1 MSGNYEQVSTKNN
14 SSYIQKMIKNV
25 RNTEKYG
32 NYPKT
37 GNNIN
42 INNSQSNTENNFV
55 VPLNKNFIK
64 TINLNHKV
72 KKHKTILDITKFNRN
87 IDLGKINMPINYDN
101 YTESDISKL
110 LHFLK
115 LYNIRNNIKIV
126 CHSALMKKFLNK
138 KVLAPAKQS
147 LFGKRK
153 LLNVNNNDKKLK
165 YIEKKENM
173 WSIILNSPTEFNLQE
188 SIETKSKV
196 SEGEICI
203 TRHAFTNAN
212 IYKEQ
217 SKTYNPF
224 IKVVSKYKQFTDKDT
239 KLSLYGILGALD
251 FEDEKINLNN
261 CDNTVFV
268 SILVRTWITALCLY
282 LPKIHNDSKEFKLVI
297 SPFIK
302 ESGITLDNYPIPLSK
317 QIIIIKN
324 FLKFIRENFNQEN
337 QYENYYKN
345 AKNINN
351 FFDKNGKLVI
361 YAVKKTK
368 NGQIK
373 YVKYE
378 ISYDSNKKCY
388 ISNNS
393 NENYFTNKNNYIGLN
408 KLYIKNLSILPGVR
422 KPTSNMIKN
431 HINPESEPLTENK
444 VANFKNCMA
453 NIKIAIIDIDE
464 GNISF
469 TDDDIN
475 NFYNDNKYFFEN
487 SNILAVC
494 SENSLSSGKEHF
506 QHKLREKIEKENSIN
521 YNFKNSNKIN
531 SSGMFDREGN
541 RVRLYTHGL
550 DNDKLK
556 IKFYKDGSNIY
567 NSILCECQYDDY
579 KFYILHIVFSVPFN
593 ENIIK
598 QLINKYNI
606 KDTPIYYSGLGNI
619 YRELNSGINIIKNRH
634 GYIRGKNTIKNNSNK
649 NQQKFVRCNY
659 FIKLIN
665 TVKNKKTNII
675 NNSVITS
682 NLGTNQRLVQN
693 IQTNLERTSSLSNNN
708 EEKYLV

>member
-1 MSGNYEQVSTKNN
+1 MSGIYESVPTKNN
-14 SSYIQKMIKNV
+14 SSYIQKMINNV

-32 NYPKT
+32 NFGIKNLNVKNENT
-37 GNNIN
+37 NSNSNTNIFNNN
-42 INNSQSNTENNFV
+42 QKNTPINNYKKILSIKGFNQS
-55 VPLNKNFIK
+55 
-64 TINLNHKV
+64 
-72 KKHKTILDITKFNRN
+72 

-138 KVLAPAKQS
+138 KVLTPVKQS

-153 LLNVNNNDKKLK
+153 LLNFNSNDKKLK
-165 YIEKKENM
+165 YIEKKENI
-173 WSIILNSPTEFNLQE
+173 WSIILKHITQTEKEEIKSTIIPNSYTIANETESTFINKE
-188 SIETKSKV
+188 IF
-196 SEGEICI
+196 GEICI

-224 IKVVSKYKQFTDKDT
+224 IKVVSKYKQITDKDT

-251 FEDEKINLNN
+251 FKDEKINLNN

-282 LPKIHNDSKEFKLVI
+282 LPKIDNDSKEFKLVI

-393 NENYFTNKNNYIGLN
+393 NENYFTNKINSIGLN

-422 KPTSNMIKN
+422 KPTFNMIKTN
-431 HINPESEPLTENK
+431 INPNNEPLTENK

-453 NIKIAIIDIDE
+453 NIKIGIIDIDE

-469 TDDDIN
+469 
-475 NFYNDNKYFFEN
+475 
-487 SNILAVC
+487 
-494 SENSLSSGKEHF
+494 
-506 QHKLREKIEKENSIN
+506 KENSIN

-693 IQTNLERTSSLSNNN
+693 IQTNLERTSSLSNNDK
-708 EEKYLV
+708 EEYFSINSTSHRTSISSNNNNVIYHNS